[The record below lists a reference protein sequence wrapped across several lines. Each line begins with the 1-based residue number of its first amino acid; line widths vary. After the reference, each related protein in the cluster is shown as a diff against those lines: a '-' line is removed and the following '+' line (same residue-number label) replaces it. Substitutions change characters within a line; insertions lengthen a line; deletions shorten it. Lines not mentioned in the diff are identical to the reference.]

1 MVEQQIC
8 EEMQQLFT
16 VGQRNDQV
24 EDKLEYNVDIVR
36 VSAKSG
42 AGIEELRS
50 QNPEMCKKA
59 ERNVEN
65 PCISKTSC
73 GQSIFNERKR
83 NSCDGNTS

>member
-1 MVEQQIC
+1 MIEQQIC

-42 AGIEELRS
+42 AGIEELRIHILICVKM
-50 QNPEMCKKA
+50 QKDMW
-59 ERNVEN
+59 
-65 PCISKTSC
+65 
-73 GQSIFNERKR
+73 
-83 NSCDGNTS
+83 